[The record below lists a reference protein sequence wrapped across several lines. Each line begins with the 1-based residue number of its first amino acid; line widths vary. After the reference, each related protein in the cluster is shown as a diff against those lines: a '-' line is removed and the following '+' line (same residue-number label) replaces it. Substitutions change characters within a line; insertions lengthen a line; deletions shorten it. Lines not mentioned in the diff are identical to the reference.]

1 MKRHPN
7 PTRIIAVGLLCA
19 FIGCSK
25 ENPVSS
31 PTGNKEEVI
40 STATILKTAKG
51 SPTIGLQTRIGHKKN
66 VCDGSCKKYTSTHM
80 DCAGTGSECNLVG
93 NIELEPPLG
102 NGIAETPTFH
112 ARCLYPEDF
121 SDYESLAM
129 PARSFYM
136 EETKQWLNIP
146 QQILERDPQTYCF
159 LIKNITFTGKAAY
172 SNL

>member
-1 MKRHPN
+1 MKRHPS

-31 PTGNKEEVI
+31 PAGNKEEAI

-51 SPTIGLQTRIGHKKN
+51 NPTIGLQTRIGHKKG
-66 VCDGSCKKYTSTHM
+66 VCDGSCTSAINTHM

-102 NGIAETPTFH
+102 KGTTEPPHIQCPLPLSGRFFRLRILSH
-112 ARCLYPEDF
+112 AGTLFLYG
-121 SDYESLAM
+121 
-129 PARSFYM
+129 
-136 EETKQWLNIP
+136 
-146 QQILERDPQTYCF
+146 RDQTMAQYPST
-159 LIKNITFTGKAAY
+159 NTGKGPSYALFLDKKHY
-172 SNL
+172 FYRKGRVF